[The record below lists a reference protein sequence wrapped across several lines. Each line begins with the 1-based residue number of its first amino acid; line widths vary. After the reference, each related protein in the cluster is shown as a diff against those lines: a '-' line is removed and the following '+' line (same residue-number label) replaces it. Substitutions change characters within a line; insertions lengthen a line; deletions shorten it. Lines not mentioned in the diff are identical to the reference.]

1 VVMSQEPKLAL
12 FDVDGTIA
20 DKGHI
25 PQSVVDGIKHLHHK
39 GYITTVSTGRGYI
52 RLKEMLGDLFETII
66 SSEALIV
73 IEHGTKIVDRHGK
86 VIFGEFFND
95 REIDHVVDFTRA
107 NINLFKLAWFNP
119 VDVTEKVQVWCV
131 DEKDVQEET
140 EKRGH
145 YANVFTCSVGELEDL
160 LLKQRLTNV
169 TLRLKD
175 YVKVE
180 NLKLAFTRTDT
191 NVIFQDSNM
200 EFVKNNTNKGLAVE
214 YMAKHLGVIKE
225 DMLIAGNA
233 INDVEMLDV
242 GAGISLLV
250 SQGEDRS
257 TILSYLSEP
266 ESIITVDTPH
276 DLGLY
281 LLNI

>member
-1 VVMSQEPKLAL
+1 MSQKPKLAL

-20 DKGHI
+20 NHGVI
-25 PQSVVDGIKHLHHK
+25 PPSVVDGIKHLQQK
-39 GYITTVSTGRGYI
+39 GYITTVSTGRGYV
-52 RLKEMLGDLFETII
+52 RLKEMLGDLFEIII
-66 SSEALIV
+66 SPESLII

-86 VIFGEFFND
+86 VIFGEFFNE
-95 REIDHVVDFTRA
+95 REIDHVMDFTRA

-119 VDVTEKVQVWCV
+119 VDVSEKVQVWCV
-131 DEKDVQEET
+131 DEEDVQEET
-140 EKRGH
+140 EKRGQ
-145 YANVFTCSVGELEDL
+145 YANVFTCSIGELEDL
-160 LLKQRLTNV
+160 LLAQRLTNV

-214 YMAKHLGVIKE
+214 YVAKHLKVQK
-225 DMLIAGNA
+225 DDLLIAGNA

-242 GAGISLLV
+242 GAGIALLV
-250 SQGEDRS
+250 SEGEERS
-257 TILSYLSEP
+257 IILSYLSQP
-266 ESIITVDTPH
+266 ETIITVNSPG
-276 DLGLY
+276 DLGRY
-281 LLNI
+281 LLEI

>member
-1 VVMSQEPKLAL
+1 MQGKTKLAL
-12 FDVDGTIA
+12 FDIDGTIA
-20 DKGHI
+20 VHGEI
-25 PQSVVDGIKHLHHK
+25 PKSVIDGIHHLHHK

-52 RLKEMLGDLFETII
+52 RLKEMLGDLYDTII
-66 SSEALIV
+66 SPEALII
-73 IEHGTKIVDRHGK
+73 IEHGTKIVDRYGN
-86 VIFGEFFND
+86 VIFGEFLNG
-95 REIDHVVDFTRA
+95 RELDHIVDFIRA
-107 NINLFKLAWFNP
+107 NIQLFKLAWFNP
-119 VDVTEKVQVWCV
+119 EDVSEKMKVWCI

-145 YANVFTCSVGELEDL
+145 YADVFTCTIGQFQDML
-160 LLKQRLTNV
+160 LNHRLTNV

-200 EFVKNNTNKGLAVE
+200 EFVKNNINKGIAVE
-214 YMAKHLGVIKE
+214 YVAKHLNISNV
-225 DMLIAGNA
+225 DLLIAGNA

-242 GAGISLLV
+242 GAGTAILV
-250 SQGEDRS
+250 STGEDRE

-266 ESIITVDTPH
+266 DKIIKVDTPH
-276 DLGLY
+276 DLGNF
-281 LLNI
+281 LLSF